1 MKRQIEIPKFDV
13 YVLIFLILLC
23 FLICAFPINHLK
35 NFYVFGDE
43 FAMYSIGAWFNQF
56 DWSGVTGK
64 IGYYSY
70 GYPLIFI
77 APLFALFKDFHI
89 IYKIS
94 IIMNCILAS
103 ALIPL
108 SYLIAREWGMK
119 PFKERIVGIFE
130 ILAVVLSS
138 CVIVYSTLGLS
149 EVLLIVL
156 FFVITYII
164 ITISNYGTP
173 DRTIVLLS
181 LLSIYIFF
189 VHQRALGVMVSV
201 FFAIVF
207 MFIMKKISKK
217 QLQIYIGFT
226 VAFLLFGFFLKD
238 YVQDKLWNEV
248 NLASNDFSGVY
259 GKVISIFTNKNVF
272 FSYCRTVIG
281 QFFYIGFASFGLAY
295 FGLFYIIAIQCQ
307 KIKEHKK
314 IDIDLIFIF
323 MSFLTTFMISTV
335 FMSQPQRADHFFY
348 GRYNDIVYM
357 IIILYAFRN
366 LSNIK
371 FCIKI
376 NIFFFGIIVTLV
388 SYLIFKNHYFDMV
401 LFTFNVPNL
410 SLFSAQ
416 IDKSLLVFLYLIV
429 SGYLVC
435 LLPQNVFAR
444 TVGLVAMII
453 FSFLSAQRTN
463 LDIWNNQKSEQVE
476 KISNVIDKGNEI
488 YFLSSEDTEE
498 IRTAAYFQTEYFE
511 KKIEQYKAGLEGY
524 LIIRKKNIYKANS
537 IHIRKNY
544 IGETDE
550 CFIFYVDNKKSYFN
564 LFDSDIMKSEFNDDF
579 TSTLFKKGFLF
590 YGPYVDLEPGT
601 YIANVTLKLMSA
613 IKEDIGF
620 IDIVSNNG
628 QNTIN
633 RIDVKK
639 TNFINGEKN
648 FTIPF
653 TLAEDSSNVEVR
665 MYINGDVKITAES
678 LFIEMR

>member
-1 MKRQIEIPKFDV
+1 MKRQIKIPKFDL
-13 YVLIFLILLC
+13 YVLIFLFLLC
-23 FLICAFPINHLK
+23 FLICAFPINHLN

-43 FAMYSIGAWFNQF
+43 FAMYSIGAWFNQY

-77 APLFALFKDFHI
+77 APLFVLFKDFHL
-89 IYKIS
+89 IYKVS

-103 ALIPL
+103 TLIPL

-164 ITISNYGTP
+164 ITISNYGTS

-201 FFAIVF
+201 FFAMVF
-207 MFIMKKISKK
+207 LFIMKKISKK

-226 VAFLLFGFFLKD
+226 VAFLLFGFFLKGL
-238 YVQDKLWNEV
+238 VQDRLWNEV
-248 NLASNDFSGVY
+248 SSTSNDFGGVY
-259 GKVISIFTNKNVF
+259 GNVISIFTNKKVF

-281 QFFYIGFASFGLAY
+281 QFFYIGFSSFGLAY
-295 FGLFYIIAIQCQ
+295 CGIFYIIALQYQ
-307 KIKEHKK
+307 KIKEYKK
-314 IDIDLIFIF
+314 IDIDLIFVL
-323 MSFLTTFMISTV
+323 MSFLTTFAISTI

-357 IIILYAFRN
+357 IIILYAFCK
-366 LSNIK
+366 LSNIN

-376 NIFFFGIIVTLV
+376 NIFFFMIIVSLV
-388 SYLIFKNHYFDMV
+388 SFLIYKNHYYDMV

-410 SLFSAQ
+410 SLFSTQ
-416 IDKSLLVFLYLIV
+416 LDKNLLVFLYLII

-435 LLPQNVFAR
+435 LLPQNTIAR

-453 FSFLSAQRTN
+453 FSFKSAQRTN
-463 LDIWNNQKSEQVE
+463 IDIWNNQKSEQVE
-476 KISNVIDKGNEI
+476 KISDVIGVDSKI

-498 IRTAAYFQTEYFE
+498 IRAAAYFQTEFFE

-524 LIIRKKNIYKANS
+524 LVVRKKNVYKPDS
-537 IHIRKNY
+537 FRIKKNY
-544 IGETDE
+544 VGETDD
-550 CFIFYVDNKKSYFN
+550 CFIFFVDNKKNYFN
-564 LFDSDIMKSEFNDDF
+564 LFDSDVMKSEFNDDF
-579 TSTLFKKGFLF
+579 SSTFKKGFLF
-590 YGPYVDLEPGT
+590 YGPYVDLESGA
-601 YIANVTLKLMSA
+601 YVANVTLKLTSA
-613 IKEDIGF
+613 NNEDIGF
-620 IDIVSNNG
+620 IDIVSDNG
-628 QNTIN
+628 QNVIN

-639 TNFINGEKN
+639 MDFINGEKN
-648 FTIPF
+648 FAIQF
-653 TLAEDSSNVEVR
+653 TLVEGIKEVEVR
-665 MYINGDVKITAES
+665 MYNYDDVEIDAES
-678 LFIEMR
+678 LSIEMR

>member
-1 MKRQIEIPKFDV
+1 MKKKAEIPRFDR
-13 YVLIFLILLC
+13 YVLVFLTLFC
-23 FLICAFPINHLK
+23 FLICAFPISQLN

-43 FAMYSIGAWFNQF
+43 FATYSIGAWFNQL
-56 DWSGVTGK
+56 DWSGVTSK

-89 IYKIS
+89 IYKVS
-94 IIMNCILAS
+94 IIINCILAS
-103 ALIPL
+103 SLVPL

-164 ITISNYGTP
+164 VTISNYGTS

-181 LLSIYIFF
+181 FLSIYIFF
-189 VHQRALGVMVSV
+189 VHQRALGVMISV

-207 MFIMKKISKK
+207 MFIMKRISKK
-217 QLQIYIGFT
+217 QLQLYIGFT
-226 VAFLLFGFFLKD
+226 FVFLLFGFFLKGV
-238 YVQDKLWNEV
+238 VQDKLWNEV
-248 NLASNDFSGVY
+248 NLSSNDFSGVY
-259 GKVISIFTNKNVF
+259 GKIISIFTNKNVF
-272 FSYCRTVIG
+272 LSYCRTVIG

-295 FGLFYIIAIQCQ
+295 FGMFYIIASQCQ

-314 IDIDLIFIF
+314 LDVDLIFVF
-323 MSFLTTFMISTV
+323 MSFLTIFMISTV

-357 IIILYAFRN
+357 IMILYAFCN
-366 LSNIK
+366 LSNVN
-371 FCIKI
+371 FCTKI
-376 NIFFFGIIVTLV
+376 NIFFFGIIVSLV
-388 SYLIFKNHYFDMV
+388 SYFIFKNHYSDMF

-410 SLFSAQ
+410 SLLSAQ
-416 IDKSLLVFLYLIV
+416 IDKGLLIFLYLIV

-435 LLPQNVFAR
+435 LLPQNAFAR
-444 TVGLVAMII
+444 TIGLVAMVI

-463 LDIWNNQKSEQVE
+463 LDIWNNQKSQQVE
-476 KISNVIDKGNEI
+476 KISNKIDKGNEI
-488 YFLSSEDTEE
+488 YFLSSEDIEE
-498 IRTAAYFQTEYFE
+498 TRAAAYFQTEYFE

-524 LIIRKKNIYKANS
+524 LIVRKKNIYKANS

-544 IGETDE
+544 VGETDE
-550 CFIFYVDNKKSYFN
+550 CLVFFVDNKKNYFN
-564 LFDSDIMKSEFNDDF
+564 LLDSDIMKSEFNNDF
-579 TSTLFKKGFLF
+579 TSTLKNGFLF
-590 YGPYVDLEPGT
+590 YGPYVDLETGT
-601 YIANVTLKLMSA
+601 YVVNVTLKLTSA

-620 IDIVSNNG
+620 IDIVSDNG

-639 TNFINGEKN
+639 TDFSNGEKN

-653 TLAEDSSNVEVR
+653 TLAKNSSNVEVR
-665 MYINGDVKITAES
+665 MYINGEVEVTAES